1 MSLTNPYQ
9 EHPDAGC
16 AVHPSC
22 LTCPF
27 SQCREE
33 DLSYFRKLE
42 GLAHYYRKVIQPGY
56 TQHSP
61 EVHVRSYFRAKA
73 AWKRASPEMRED
85 ALLLQKMHP
94 DGIPSQ
100 RRLSRE
106 RREKREKE
114 RAAKKEREA
123 ATVVGS

>member
-9 EHPDAGC
+9 EHPDDGC
-16 AVHPSC
+16 AAAPSC

-42 GLAHYYRKVIQPGY
+42 GLAHYYRAVIQPGY
-56 TQHSP
+56 DQHSP

-73 AWKRASPEMRED
+73 AWKRASPEMKAD
-85 ALLLQKMHP
+85 MFLLNEMHP
-94 DGIPSQ
+94 NGIPSQ
-100 RRLSRE
+100 RALSRA

-114 RAAKKEREA
+114 RAERKEQEA
-123 ATVVGS
+123 AAA